1 MEKADADVVIL
12 REEQERLLESLMFYL
27 LYYQDANKIS
37 SDPCKEILA
46 PLCIQAGKIRAKMPQ
61 APMWQDESDD
71 SEEEGELPL
80 HKKPYPSVDG
90 TEMDSWMPK
99 DDEGEKEPSEVS
111 FQDPEAAGSVAGSAA
126 GSSVPLYQNMPS
138 MTVDHSS

>member
-90 TEMDSWMPK
+90 TEMDSWMPQ
-99 DDEGEKEPSEVS
+99 DD
-111 FQDPEAAGSVAGSAA
+111 EAAGSVAGSAA

-138 MTVDHSS
+138 MTADHSS